1 MVGAPHLVDAA
12 VRESIAVSLLLFSGE
27 GHMSAPV
34 QHKRGM
40 RVVKTRKTKGKAQ
53 HSWRVSRSNNQSVI
67 VTADGLNVVDGE
79 LVFTT
84 SGLPVR
90 IIAADTY
97 TDVELVESA
106 VD

>member
-1 MVGAPHLVDAA
+1 
-12 VRESIAVSLLLFSGE
+12 
-27 GHMSAPV
+27 
-34 QHKRGM
+34 
-40 RVVKTRKTKGKAQ
+40 
-53 HSWRVSRSNNQSVI
+53 
-67 VTADGLNVVDGE
+67 